1 MRYILLFIL
10 LSPSFLVGQN
20 SATLQV
26 VTKVVED
33 NYAYR
38 DGYEVAI
45 EGEKAEIFVETWDKK
60 EISVRVEMT
69 AKHAELD
76 VARHDLESLVFST
89 NREKNKFYLRNSRR
103 NDEAK
108 PESQLTIHYYITL
121 PEECP
126 VYVKNHFGSSN
137 ISNLRNRVRIYGE
150 FSQININNVQG
161 LLDIR
166 TRFGDIMGDRINGNV
181 SINARRSD
189 VDLTNI
195 GGSFTINAQ
204 YGKLRLAPTAALTD
218 LTVFADKSDV
228 LLIDPLDAQL
238 AYTLTTT
245 QGDMVVPG
253 ELRIRELESAEG
265 VRRVMIRPDSE
276 VGGGAI
282 NVHVTFGE
290 LRLEAQERELKRVRV
305 NR

>member
-1 MRYILLFIL
+1 M
-10 LSPSFLVGQN
+10 
-20 SATLQV
+20 LQV

-38 DGYEVAI
+38 DGYEVAV
-45 EGEKAEIFVETWDKK
+45 EGEKAEIFVETWDKQ

-69 AKHAELD
+69 AKHAKLD
-76 VARHDLESLVFST
+76 VAKHDLENLIFST
-89 NREKNKFYLRNSRR
+89 NREKNKFYLRNTRR
-103 NDEAK
+103 DSDAK

-126 VYVKNHFGSSN
+126 VYVKNHFGSAN
-137 ISNLRNRVRIYGE
+137 ISNLRNRLRIYGE

-161 LLDIR
+161 LMDIR
-166 TRFGDIMGDRINGNV
+166 TRFGDIMGDRLDGNV

-189 VDLTNI
+189 IDLSNI

-204 YGKLRLAPTAALTD
+204 YGKLRLAPTTALTD

-228 LLIDPLDAQL
+228 LLIDPQEGQM

-245 QGDMVVPG
+245 RGEIIIPG
-253 ELRIRELESAEG
+253 EVRIRELESAEG
-265 VRRVMIRPDSE
+265 VRRVMIRPDAE
-276 VGGGAI
+276 LGGGSI

-290 LRLEAQERELKRVRV
+290 LRLEAQERELRRVERKR
-305 NR
+305 

>member
-1 MRYILLFIL
+1 
-10 LSPSFLVGQN
+10 
-20 SATLQV
+20 
-26 VTKVVED
+26 
-33 NYAYR
+33 
-38 DGYEVAI
+38 
-45 EGEKAEIFVETWDKK
+45 
-60 EISVRVEMT
+60 MT
-69 AKHAELD
+69 AKHVELD
-76 VARHDLESLVFST
+76 VAKRDLENLVFST
-89 NREKNKFYLRNSRR
+89 KREKNKFYLRNSRL

-126 VYVKNHFGSSN
+126 SWSAKNHFGSSN

-166 TRFGDIMGDRINGNV
+166 TRFGDIMGDRIDGNV

-204 YGKLRLAPTAALTD
+204 YGKLRLAPTADLTD

-238 AYTLTTT
+238 SYTLTTT

-265 VRRVMIRPDSE
+265 VRRVMIRPDAE